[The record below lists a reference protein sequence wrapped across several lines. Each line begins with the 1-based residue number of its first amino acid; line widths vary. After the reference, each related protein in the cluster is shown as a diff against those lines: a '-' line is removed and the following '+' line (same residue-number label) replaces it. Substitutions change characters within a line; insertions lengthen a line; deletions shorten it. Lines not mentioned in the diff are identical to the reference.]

1 MYFDDCM
8 TIDDVMKKMTEIQK
22 CYTDRVIKLSG
33 GVARRKKTKELNKSY
48 TPTNSPCGQVT
59 ITTGS
64 PCCRPG
70 YVEFEGL
77 CPLHGRNLKNKEQE
91 TCSTEEEIEMKRQI
105 INKKNPCHVTFISD
119 DNPDIVVE
127 DAGGRLGVEL
137 EVQGLFT
144 DDYKQWKPE
153 MGASAIRWLKMRPSD
168 HSGMA
173 WKKKSD
179 FSLVKLNS
187 STLADY
193 LWKKETKKLGSVIC
207 NGHIYRVKY
216 QKFRVEGS
224 DNYEDVI
231 PLDGVVEG

>member
-8 TIDDVMKKMTEIQK
+8 TLDDAMKRMTEIQK

-33 GVARRKKTKELNKSY
+33 GVARKKKTKELNKSY
-48 TPTNSPCGQVT
+48 TPTNSSCGWVT
-59 ITTGS
+59 KTTGS

-91 TCSTEEEIEMKRQI
+91 TCNSEEGSEMSRQI
-105 INKKNPCHVTFISD
+105 INKKNPCHVDFISD

-127 DAGGRLGVEL
+127 DAGGRVGLDL

-144 DDYKQWKPE
+144 GDYKQWKPE
-153 MGASAIRWLKMRPSD
+153 MGASAIKWLKMRPNKFSEL
-168 HSGMA
+168 S
-173 WKKKSD
+173 WKNKSSY
-179 FSLVKLNS
+179 SLVKLES
-187 STLADY
+187 PTLADY
-193 LWKKETKKLGSVIC
+193 LWKKETKKLGSVLC
-207 NGHIYRVKY
+207 NGHIYQVKY
-216 QKFRVEGS
+216 QKFRVEG
-224 DNYEDVI
+224 DDDYEDVI